1 MLSETRFVSKN
12 PFLDSSHKVRD
23 PIMALQND
31 TFQRCMWL
39 DLHAREL
46 SKNNVTYGRARL
58 SRDESE
64 TILVLDEARRNMSDE
79 GTIAILRHN
88 SPILLSLAADLMR
101 PTIWSLIA
109 SRPPQNPRHAD
120 IELALG
126 GQFLGI
132 AYGRPGFQ
140 KELDRWIRQLL
151 LAGSESSVSRH

>member
-1 MLSETRFVSKN
+1 
-12 PFLDSSHKVRD
+12 
-23 PIMALQND
+23 MALQND
-31 TFQRCMWL
+31 AFQRCMWL

-64 TILVLDEARRNMSDE
+64 TVLVLDEARRNMSDE
-79 GTIAILRHN
+79 GTTAILRHN

-101 PTIWSLIA
+101 PTWSLKA
-109 SRPPQNPRHAD
+109 SRPPHNPRHAD

-132 AYGRPGFQ
+132 AYGRPGFR

-151 LAGSESSVSRH
+151 LAGSESSVSKH